1 MKVGCPSSR
10 ACAMLFVA
18 GWLAAVPAAALEP
31 GPERLDYQVDEGLN
45 INRFVREDGVAAHLV
60 LRSGSDPRIL
70 IAFPAGDSGVGV
82 WFAHRTGKVRWM
94 LQGAPRAIQ
103 RLDGRGRGRTR
114 HQPGPRWKRRSWGTK
129 R

>member
-31 GPERLDYQVDEGLN
+31 APERLDYQVDEGLN

-60 LRSGSDPRIL
+60 LRSGDDPRIL

-82 WFAHRTGKVRWM
+82 WFMHRAAGVKWT
-94 LQGAPRAIQ
+94 LSGAPQTIR
-103 RLDGRGRGRTR
+103 RSDSRGRPLYGLIA
-114 HQPGPRWKRRSWGTK
+114 QA
-129 R
+129 